1 MNNSFDWLFQNQV
14 KEHKEKFNFD
24 SKLADQRVKF
34 CTKCKKCW
42 EIDRVKSKDPHLLK
56 KKKKFVNYYEDF
68 PTWGKEK
75 ETCQK
80 CKE

>member
-42 EIDRVKSKDPHLLK
+42 EIDRVKSKDPHLLRK
-56 KKKKFVNYYEDF
+56 KKNPIYYYENF
-68 PTWGKEK
+68 PTWGKER

>member
-1 MNNSFDWLFQNQV
+1 MNNNHDWLFQNQV
-14 KEHKEKFNFD
+14 KERKEKFNFD
-24 SKLADQRVKF
+24 SKLADQRIKF
-34 CTKCKKCW
+34 CPKCKKCW
-42 EIDRVKSKDPHLLK
+42 EIDRVKSKDPHLLR
-56 KKKKFVNYYEDF
+56 KKKKFVNYYENF